1 MAMAASEWQ
10 LIAGGRMHSQ
20 PGAYVQT
27 VLGPVP
33 PEQLGPTMTHEHIL
47 SDLSPLERP
56 PEEPGARELFEA
68 PVSIENIGYL
78 NWYYR
83 PNADNLKL
91 NDIATAIEELALYR
105 QHGGG
110 AIVEASSLG
119 LSRDPAGLARVSKA
133 AGVHVVMGSSF
144 YVDASHAADMD
155 FRSEDDIAAEIVRD
169 LTVGV
174 GSIGIRAGIIGEVGC
189 SWPLTPN
196 ERKVLRASARAQ
208 RDTGAAILI
217 HPGRD
222 ESSPDEILDVL
233 EDAGGDLTRTILGH
247 LDRTVLDR
255 AMLLRLARRG
265 IYLEWDHFGFERSWY
280 PPNLK
285 VDMPSNAG
293 RMDYLA
299 FMIEAGYGEKLV
311 IAHDIAS
318 KVRLSRYGGHG
329 YRYVIAFIVPR
340 MRERGFSEVDI
351 QRILVTNPAAVLT
364 FETKQA

>member
-1 MAMAASEWQ
+1 MPS
-10 LIAGGRMHSQ
+10 R

-27 VLGPVP
+27 VLGPIA
-33 PEQLGPTMTHEHIL
+33 PEQLGPTMAHEHIL

-56 PEEPGARELFEA
+56 PEEVGANDLFEA

-91 NDIATAIEELALYR
+91 NDIATAIDELALYR

-110 AIVEASSLG
+110 AIVEASSIG
-119 LSRDPAGLARVSKA
+119 LSRDPVGLAHVAKA
-133 AGVHVVMGSSF
+133 TGVHVVMGSSY
-144 YVDASHAADMD
+144 YVDASHPPGMD
-155 FRSEDDIAAEIVRD
+155 ARSEDDIAAEIVRD
-169 LTVGV
+169 ITVGV
-174 GSIGIRAGIIGEVGC
+174 GATGIRAGIIGEVGC
-189 SWPLTPN
+189 SWPLTAN

-222 ESSPDEILDVL
+222 EPSPEEILDVL
-233 EDAGGDLTRTILGH
+233 EGAGGDLTRTIIGH

-255 AMLLRLARRG
+255 NVLLRLAQRG

-299 FMIEAGYGEKLV
+299 FMIAEGYGDKLV
-311 IAHDIAS
+311 IAHDVAS
-318 KVRLSRYGGHG
+318 KVRLTKYGGHG
-329 YRYVIAFIVPR
+329 YFYIIAFIVPR
-340 MRERGFSEVDI
+340 MRERGFSEEDI
-351 QRILVTNPAAVLT
+351 QRILVKNPAKVLT
-364 FETKQA
+364 IEPKQG